1 MGCRTGNRLS
11 RLADVSSQES
21 YTPVGLQK
29 RPDPSSVDSNVQV
42 TMLFS
47 NLKLDVSGLFRVEA
61 GCEDDEVAENLVTQW
76 NKFSAVRTLNIVA
89 FKIL

>member
-1 MGCRTGNRLS
+1 
-11 RLADVSSQES
+11 
-21 YTPVGLQK
+21 
-29 RPDPSSVDSNVQV
+29 
-42 TMLFS
+42 MLFS
-47 NLKLDVSGLFRVEA
+47 NLKLDVSGLLRVEA